1 MKKETMQ
8 DARVVIDMERTK
20 ENLKRLRKAAGMSVR
35 EVSEKLGM
43 ESVQSVYDW
52 EGERKKLPRL
62 ENAIAL
68 TRLYG
73 VTLEG
78 LYVYKP
84 LEETEWVKKV

>member
-1 MKKETMQ
+1 MKKETMR
-8 DARVVIDMERTK
+8 DARVVIDMEKTK
-20 ENLKRLRKAAGMSVR
+20 ENLKRLRKNAGMSVK

-73 VTLEG
+73 VTLEE

-84 LEETEWVKKV
+84 LEETDWVEKV

>member
-84 LEETEWVKKV
+84 LEETERVKKV

>member
-8 DARVVIDMERTK
+8 DARVVIDMEKTK
-20 ENLKRLRKAAGMSVR
+20 ENLKRLRKDAGMSVR

-73 VTLEG
+73 VTLEE

-84 LEETEWVKKV
+84 LEETDWVRKE

>member
-1 MKKETMQ
+1 
-8 DARVVIDMERTK
+8 
-20 ENLKRLRKAAGMSVR
+20 MSVR

-84 LEETEWVKKV
+84 LEETERVKKV

>member
-20 ENLKRLRKAAGMSVR
+20 ENLKRLRKSAGMSVR

>member
-1 MKKETMQ
+1 MKKGTMR
-8 DARVVIDMERTK
+8 DARVVIDMEKTK
-20 ENLKRLRKAAGMSVR
+20 ENLKRLRKDAGMSVK

-43 ESVQSVYDW
+43 ESVQSIYDW

-73 VTLEG
+73 VTLEE

-84 LEETEWVKKV
+84 LEDMNWEKKV

>member
-1 MKKETMQ
+1 MKKKILS
-8 DARVVIDMERTK
+8 DARVMIDMEETK
-20 ENLKRLRKAAGMSVR
+20 ENLRRLRKHTGMSVK

-68 TRLYG
+68 ARLYG
-73 VTLEG
+73 VTLEE

-84 LEETEWVKKV
+84 LEKTGRENKV

>member
-52 EGERKKLPRL
+52 EGERKKPPRL

>member
-73 VTLEG
+73 VTLEE

-84 LEETEWVKKV
+84 LEETDWVRKE